1 MEWDTA
7 AGQAV
12 AEAAG
17 ARVTQTDG
25 TPLVYGKRERGYDNP
40 HFIVWGDVTVP
51 VASAEA

>member
-17 ARVTQTDG
+17 ARVTELDG
-25 TPLVYGKRERGYDNP
+25 TPLKYGKRERGYDNP
-40 HFIVWGDVTVP
+40 HFIVWGDVTP
-51 VASAEA
+51 TT

>member
-17 ARVTQTDG
+17 ARVTTLELE
-25 TPLVYGKRERGYDNP
+25 PLAYGKKQRGYDNP
-40 HFIVWGDVTVP
+40 SFIVWGDITP
-51 VASAEA
+51 NA

>member
-17 ARVTQTDG
+17 ALVLRLEDRG
-25 TPLVYGKRERGYDNP
+25 PLMYGKEGLDNP
-40 HFIVWGDVTVP
+40 HFIVGLPSVV
-51 VASAEA
+51 SA